1 MITYLAVV
9 STDNGMFVASA
20 SATSVW
26 PSQAAQCTGINLFES
41 SATMLYGCVFIWV
54 EGKERE
60 GMKERILESTQE

>member
-41 SATMLYGCVFIWV
+41 SATMLYGCVFI
-54 EGKERE
+54 
-60 GMKERILESTQE
+60 